1 MKLMEKLD
9 NVYAIADELKHK
21 VHSIIQTDNDLQVVV
36 DYYPAFKIHSIV
48 VFKSSDNLETLGL
61 IQETEDNEK
70 HRVLYIEVNPNQ
82 EGNFNINNVESILLW
97 GAL

>member
-1 MKLMEKLD
+1 
-9 NVYAIADELKHK
+9 
-21 VHSIIQTDNDLQVVV
+21 
-36 DYYPAFKIHSIV
+36 
-48 VFKSSDNLETLGL
+48 KSSDNLETLGL

-82 EGNFNINNVESILLW
+82 EGNFNIDNVESILLW